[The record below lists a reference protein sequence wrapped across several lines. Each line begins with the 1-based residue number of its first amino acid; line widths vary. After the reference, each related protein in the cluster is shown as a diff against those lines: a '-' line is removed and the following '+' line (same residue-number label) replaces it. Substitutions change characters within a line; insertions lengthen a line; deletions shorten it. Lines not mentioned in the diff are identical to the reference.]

1 MAFVFSYL
9 HMKNLLNDI
18 VSTVKQ
24 LVDVVLSFITGN
36 AETQV
41 FELNSNMKNKSQWT
55 LCHLIQIA

>member
-41 FELNSNMKNKSQWT
+41 FELNSNMKNKSQ
-55 LCHLIQIA
+55 